1 MNLTE
6 ILLFVITAISAISLV
21 CVFVLILRKKSR
33 DNDLSSLLPE
43 IKRQN
48 EYLEKTIKNLFESL
62 FSSTKQLNEFVLT
75 AIKNY
80 NENVSNFLSELQRS
94 QSQQLTNIETR
105 LNEILKENDS
115 KLNRITDIISENL
128 KSLQDRN
135 ERKLEQMRQTVD
147 EKLSSTLE
155 RRLGESVKIITQGL
169 DTVSK
174 GLGEMQSLATG
185 VGDLKRV
192 LTNVKTRGGW
202 GEVQLSSLLDQILS
216 KSQYREQITI
226 KKNSSEKVDFAV
238 ILPGKGDGELLLP
251 IDAKFPLED
260 YSRLC
265 TAIEQNN
272 IPEIEI
278 QTKNLEN
285 RIKEEAK
292 SICSKY
298 IEPPLTTDFAV
309 MYLPIEGLYAEV
321 IRRPAL
327 LDTLQHKYKIM
338 VCGPTTLTALLNSLQ
353 MGFKTLAI
361 EKRSSEI
368 WNTLSVFKS
377 EFTKF
382 VDLLSKTQ
390 KKIDEAS
397 STLDYATKKTKT
409 IERKLKDVAD
419 IDDTHDSLSGV
430 DQIDFFGDW
439 NNFYNVLIFQFEDY
453 ATFLA

>member
-1 MNLTE
+1 MSLSE
-6 ILLFVITAISAISLV
+6 ILLFAIFGIAIISLIFIV
-21 CVFVLILRKKSR
+21 ILTIKKKSQ
-33 DNDLSSLLPE
+33 NIDLSSLISE

-48 EYLEKTIKNLFESL
+48 EYLEKTMKNLFESL

-75 AIKNY
+75 AVKNY
-80 NENVSNFLSELQRS
+80 NESVSNFLAELQRT
-94 QSQQLTNIETR
+94 QSQQLNSIESR
-105 LNEILKENDS
+105 LNEILKENDG
-115 KLNRITDIISENL
+115 KLNRIADIISENL

-216 KSQYREQITI
+216 KSQYKEQVTI
-226 KKNSSEKVDFAV
+226 KKNSNEKVDFAV
-238 ILPGKGDGELLLP
+238 VLPGKGESELLLP

-260 YSRLC
+260 YSRLLS
-265 TAIEQNN
+265 AIEQNN
-272 IPEIEI
+272 ISEIEA

-285 RIKEEAK
+285 RIKEEARAI
-292 SICSKY
+292 STKY
-298 IEPPLTTDFAV
+298 IDPPLTTDFAV

-327 LDTLQHKYKIM
+327 LDILQHKYKIM

-419 IDDTHDSLSGV
+419 IDSSSVSDEDGG
-430 DQIDFFGDW
+430 QIDFFG
-439 NNFYNVLIFQFEDY
+439 E
-453 ATFLA
+453 

>member
-1 MNLTE
+1 MSSKEEKMSLSE
-6 ILLFVITAISAISLV
+6 ILLFAIFGIAIISLIFIV
-21 CVFVLILRKKSR
+21 ILAIKKKSQ
-33 DNDLSSLLPE
+33 NIDLSSIISE

-48 EYLEKTIKNLFESL
+48 EYLEKTMKNLFESL

-75 AIKNY
+75 AVKNY
-80 NENVSNFLSELQRS
+80 NESVSNFLAELQRT
-94 QSQQLTNIETR
+94 QAQQLNSIESR
-105 LNEILKENDS
+105 LNEILKENDG
-115 KLNRITDIISENL
+115 KLNRIADIISENL

-216 KSQYREQITI
+216 KSQYKEQVTI
-226 KKNSSEKVDFAV
+226 KKNSNEKVDFAV
-238 ILPGKGDGELLLP
+238 ILPGKGESELLLP

-260 YSRLC
+260 YSRLLS
-265 TAIEQNN
+265 AIEQNN
-272 IPEIEI
+272 ISEIEA

-285 RIKEEAK
+285 RIKEEARAI
-292 SICSKY
+292 STKY
-298 IEPPLTTDFAV
+298 IDPPLTTDFAV

-327 LDTLQHKYKIM
+327 LDILQHKYKIM

-419 IDDTHDSLSGV
+419 IDSSTVSGE
-430 DQIDFFGDW
+430 DGGQIDFFG
-439 NNFYNVLIFQFEDY
+439 E
-453 ATFLA
+453 